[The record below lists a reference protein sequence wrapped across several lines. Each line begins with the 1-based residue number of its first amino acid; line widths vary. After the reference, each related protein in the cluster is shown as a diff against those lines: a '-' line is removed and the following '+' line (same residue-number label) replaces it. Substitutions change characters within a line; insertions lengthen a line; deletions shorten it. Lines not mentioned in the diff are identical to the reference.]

1 MAKQEN
7 RAIVVSIAGLPRR
20 KQKKTIKRLTR
31 EVAEDRCYRKTL
43 RRAEIPIPREVAK
56 AAARAAVEASL
67 GVKTG
72 NPAVPPKK
80 SGLEVYTELVD
91 KFAKARRVY
100 NKHKSK
106 KLKAAIKQG
115 YDPATGLWSLQKAEK
130 IKKIKKIKPYKAK
143 KKK

>member
-7 RAIVVSIAGLPRR
+7 RAIVVSIAGLPRK
-20 KQKKTIKRLTR
+20 KQKETVKRLTR
-31 EVAEDRCYRKTL
+31 EVTKDKRYRKTL
-43 RRAEIPIPREVAK
+43 RRAETPIPRDVAK

-80 SGLEVYTELVD
+80 SGLEVYTELVG
-91 KFAKARRVY
+91 KFAKARRAY
-100 NKHKSK
+100 NKRKSK
-106 KLKAAIKQG
+106 KLKAAVKEG
-115 YDPATGLWSLQKAEK
+115 FDPATGLWNLQKADK
-130 IKKIKKIKPYKAK
+130 IKKVKKVKPYKAK